1 MIIIAT
7 IIFWL
12 SVLADVINRV
22 FHSCFS
28 ACPVHG
34 RHHNTHW
41 CVQHVRAAV
50 ILSTIVVVIFLT
62 SFVVSSPLLKAAGEI
77 ICTVTGQTCQL
88 WSISTENAS
97 SNISVSPISFPWVL
111 DEDWLVYGCAV
122 EQALLVSI
130 KHNLWFYTRHTQCS
144 YAAAAASRP
153 MMSFLLKPRTPPPIR
168 RRYRAWGR
176 SCRCCDNSCG
186 DDNRPDAD
194 IQASS
199 LAPRVLLF
207 ACALET
213 SWCTGLINNLS
224 SRTVW
229 GRLLEESIYL
239 ATTLQHSSCLQQ
251 LLARTQTCEGFLP
264 AVAAVARKAQVN

>member
-1 MIIIAT
+1 M
-7 IIFWL
+7 
-12 SVLADVINRV
+12 VL
-22 FHSCFS
+22 HSS
-28 ACPVHG
+28 HAM
-34 RHHNTHW
+34 
-41 CVQHVRAAV
+41 
-50 ILSTIVVVIFLT
+50 
-62 SFVVSSPLLKAAGEI
+62 
-77 ICTVTGQTCQL
+77 QL
-88 WSISTENAS
+88 
-97 SNISVSPISFPWVL
+97 
-111 DEDWLVYGCAV
+111 C
-122 EQALLVSI
+122 
-130 KHNLWFYTRHTQCS
+130 
-144 YAAAAASRP
+144 AAAASRP

-186 DDNRPDAD
+186 DDNRSDAD

>member
-1 MIIIAT
+1 VNGLGKHAHDHVVVTIKIRVMIIIAT

-130 KHNLWFYTRHTQCS
+130 ESTTCCSTRVTRN
-144 YAAAAASRP
+144 AV
-153 MMSFLLKPRTPPPIR
+153 MLLLR
-168 RRYRAWGR
+168 R
-176 SCRCCDNSCG
+176 
-186 DDNRPDAD
+186 
-194 IQASS
+194 
-199 LAPRVLLF
+199 
-207 ACALET
+207 
-213 SWCTGLINNLS
+213 
-224 SRTVW
+224 
-229 GRLLEESIYL
+229 
-239 ATTLQHSSCLQQ
+239 
-251 LLARTQTCEGFLP
+251 
-264 AVAAVARKAQVN
+264 VAR